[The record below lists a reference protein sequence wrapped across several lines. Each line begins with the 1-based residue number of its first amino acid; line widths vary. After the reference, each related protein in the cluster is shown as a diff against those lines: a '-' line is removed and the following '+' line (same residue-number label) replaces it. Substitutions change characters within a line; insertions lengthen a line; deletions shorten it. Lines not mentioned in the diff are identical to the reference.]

1 MLDSYFYE
9 FYNLSVKAKCKDFAS
24 TDKKLIKTKQLQ
36 KHNKAMFESFMRQQ
50 NHSLLDVEN

>member
-24 TDKKLIKTKQLQ
+24 TDKKLIKTKQFT
-36 KHNKAMFESFMRQQ
+36 KT
-50 NHSLLDVEN
+50 